1 MRELSQ
7 LSNSRC
13 RFEVQV
19 AIMSRPITSYFATIS
34 QEELLTQATARPPRA
49 LPAIP
54 PQPKKRPVGRPR
66 KISTINELETCDH
79 GTPRHSQKRSADDSQ
94 QENSSSL
101 ANKSNTKQVRCQ
113 YSYKQKE
120 SGRICQTSWNKSCC
134 QKVQHCTKE
143 RSTLVQGA

>member
-34 QEELLTQATARPPRA
+34 QEEFLTQATARPPRA

-54 PQPKKRPVGRPR
+54 PQPKKRDQLVV
-66 KISTINELETCDH
+66 L
-79 GTPRHSQKRSADDSQ
+79 
-94 QENSSSL
+94 
-101 ANKSNTKQVRCQ
+101 
-113 YSYKQKE
+113 
-120 SGRICQTSWNKSCC
+120 
-134 QKVQHCTKE
+134 E
-143 RSTLVQGA
+143 RSLPTMSWRLATMAPPGTLRNDQQMTVSRRTAAVWQISPVQSNFAVSIPTSKRREWSNMPDIME